1 MIGNLEKGEGMD
13 KKSKILLWV
22 IIMAILVSVG
32 VTFYKTV
39 LLQDFEVVNTE
50 EEASS
55 DGVLEEGIVGE

>member
-1 MIGNLEKGEGMD
+1 MEESAEKVEGMD

-22 IIMAILVSVG
+22 IVVAILVSIG

-50 EEASS
+50 EEASV

>member
-1 MIGNLEKGEGMD
+1 MEESAGKVEGMD

-22 IIMAILVSVG
+22 IVVAILVSIG

-50 EEASS
+50 EEVSA
-55 DGVLEEGIVGE
+55 DEVLEEDVVGE